1 MSRALVT
8 RRVLLSSV
16 AMLTVAMTGGAQTAL
31 QSPPASIPTHPR
43 ELTFPPLTFT
53 PPERSAYRQVLAGNV
68 AAYMVED
75 HDLPLV
81 SLTIHIKGGSYLEP
95 GAKTGLASMTGSQMR
110 AGGAGQLTAEQFD
123 EELDLLAANVSSGFG
138 ATAGQASASFLA
150 KDTERALA
158 LFFDMLR
165 TPRFQQDRLDLL
177 KAQQL
182 QAIERRNDS
191 TDDIED
197 REWVRLIRG
206 ADHFSSRSL
215 TKASIES
222 IGRDDLAAFHKQYV
236 HPGNFIVAVSGDFD
250 TADMKRRLNA
260 YLQNWPTGS
269 VASAVPKPT
278 HVPMPGLYLVN
289 KPDVNQ
295 GRVSLG
301 HLGIDRSNPDEIAV
315 AIMNQILGG
324 GSFTSRITARV
335 RSDEGLAYSAGSS
348 FAPGVY
354 YPGTFTASFQSKS
367 ESVARAVAIVAE
379 EIERIRTQ
387 PVSSGELDIVK
398 NYLTDV
404 FPRTFASP
412 AAIANLF
419 ATDEL
424 TGRPADYW
432 RTYRDRVKAVTVADV
447 ERVARTY
454 LHPDRLV
461 ILAVGNVDA
470 MLKGDPDRPTFSLE
484 KQAPAGRVTRIPL
497 PDPMTMVY
505 PASGQ

>member
-1 MSRALVT
+1 MSRPLVT
-8 RRVLLSSV
+8 RFLVS
-16 AMLTVAMTGGAQTAL
+16 AIAILTVAATGDAQPAVQSQATAI
-31 QSPPASIPTHPR
+31 PAHPR
-43 ELTFPPLTFT
+43 DLNFAPLTFT
-53 PPERSAYRQVLAGNV
+53 PPERSAYRQTLAGNV
-68 AAYMVED
+68 VAYMVED

-81 SLTIHIKGGSYLEP
+81 SLTVHIKGGSYLEP
-95 GAKTGLASMTGSQMR
+95 AGKTGLASMTGSQMR
-110 AGGAGQLTAEQFD
+110 AGGAGQWTAEQFD
-123 EELDLLAANVSSGFG
+123 EELDVLAANVSSGFG

-191 TDDIED
+191 TDDIEE
-197 REWVRLIRG
+197 REWVRLMRG
-206 ADHFSSRSL
+206 DGHFSSRSI
-215 TKASIES
+215 TQASIES
-222 IGRDDLAAFHKQYV
+222 IGRDDLAAFHKQFV
-236 HPGNFIVAVSGDFD
+236 HPGNFIIAVSGDFD
-250 TADMKRRLNA
+250 SADMKRRLNA
-260 YLQNWPTGS
+260 YLQGWPVGK

-278 HVPMPGLYLVN
+278 HEPMPGLYLVN

-301 HLGIDRSNPDEIAV
+301 HLGIERGNPDEIAV

-367 ESVARAVAIVAE
+367 ESVARAVAIVEE

-387 PVSSGELDIVK
+387 PVAAQELETIK
-398 NYLTDV
+398 SYLIDV

-424 TGRPADYW
+424 TGRPAEYW
-432 RTYRDRVKAVTVADV
+432 RTYRDRVKAVTAADV
-447 ERVARTY
+447 ERVARAY

-461 ILAVGNVDA
+461 ILAVGNVEA

-484 KQAPAGRVTRIPL
+484 KQAPAGRLTRIPL
-497 PDPMTMVY
+497 PNPMTMVY
-505 PASGQ
+505 PPAGQ